1 MVIRGVRLE
10 NEKLLLDGYPDGAS
24 VHGVEGPNAR
34 ELRRFSVFMAE
45 LEKVVHWLKLIPVDM
60 AQISMDQS
68 LVFEGLADAALLA
81 FCRCFDS
88 DHPLRP
94 LKQKRMLSLA
104 QRDQLERIRA
114 VRNKLV
120 AHDNQLFNGVFSVIV
135 RSQEYA
141 AIEAVSLNLLTPF
154 VALSELNDLRSLSVE
169 VLNWVKNE
177 HERVATEIV
186 RTYDAW
192 PLAERVA
199 APPFKINIES
209 KDHFA
214 PKTKRTAK

>member
-1 MVIRGVRLE
+1 LVQGIRME
-10 NEKLLLDGYPDGAS
+10 NGQMLLDGYPDGAV
-24 VHGVEGPNAR
+24 VHGIEGPNAK
-34 ELRRFSVFMAE
+34 ELRRLSVFEAE
-45 LEKVVHWLKLIPVDM
+45 LHKVVGWLKLIPVDL
-60 AQISMDQS
+60 AQINMDES

-94 LKQKRMLSLA
+94 LRQKGMLSLA

-120 AHDNQLFNGVFSVIV
+120 AHDEQLFNGTFSLIV
-135 RSQEYA
+135 RSRDFA

-154 VALSELNDLRSLSVE
+154 VALSELNDLRSLSGV
-169 VLNWVKNE
+169 VQNWVKNE

-186 RTYDAW
+186 RTYDAS
-192 PLAERVA
+192 PLAERVG
-199 APPFKINIES
+199 APPCTINVES

-214 PKTKRTAK
+214 PKKNSGAR